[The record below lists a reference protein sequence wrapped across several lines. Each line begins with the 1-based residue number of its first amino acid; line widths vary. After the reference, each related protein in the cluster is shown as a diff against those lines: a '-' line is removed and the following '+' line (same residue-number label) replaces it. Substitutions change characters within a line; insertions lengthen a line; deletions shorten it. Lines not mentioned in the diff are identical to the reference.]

1 MTRALNRILIIPL
14 LLSAYGCDSRSQ
26 PQREL
31 TRPAA
36 EVKAVIP
43 SAIDA
48 AAPGAAQAVSAEDI
62 KQAQEAAADSPQH
75 E

>member
-1 MTRALNRILIIPL
+1 MLNKMVVIALL
-14 LLSAYGCDSRSQ
+14 AFGAFGCEPKSSSH
-26 PQREL
+26 
-31 TRPAA
+31 PAPSNPPG
-36 EVKAVIP
+36 VVQAVIP

-48 AAPGAAQAVSAEDI
+48 AAPGAARAVSAEEI